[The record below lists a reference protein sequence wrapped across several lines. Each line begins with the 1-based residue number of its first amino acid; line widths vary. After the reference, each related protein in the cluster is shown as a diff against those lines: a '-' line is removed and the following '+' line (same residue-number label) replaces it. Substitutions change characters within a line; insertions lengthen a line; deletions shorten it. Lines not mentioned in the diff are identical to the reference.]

1 MATGATLL
9 LLAAVGSATA
19 QTAPAPAVTPAAR
32 VRQLSVANKPWK
44 GDLDGILTRR
54 MLRVAVPY
62 SRTLYFNNK
71 GRESGL
77 TAELIRDFERFV
89 NKKYKTGKRPLT
101 VYLGPT
107 TRDKLLRVVEEGY
120 ADIAAGN
127 LTVTQERLKQVD
139 FVTQTDR
146 PVVKELVVLGP
157 RAAPVDSVEELSGRT
172 VHVRKGSSYY
182 ESLTDLNARL
192 KAKGLPESVVKT
204 VPDALEDEDMMEMAE
219 IGLIDILIVDDW
231 KAKMWAR
238 VLPSLR
244 VMQTVVLR
252 DAGHTGWAVRKG
264 SPKLEAAIQDF
275 DVHVAKRTGAYAY
288 RLQQETRRINE
299 IRDPTRSSDWTRF
312 ESMIALFR

>member
-1 MATGATLL
+1 AD
-9 LLAAVGSATA
+9 VSA
-19 QTAPAPAVTPAAR
+19 
-32 VRQLSVANKPWK
+32 
-44 GDLDGILTRR
+44 G
-54 MLRVAVPY
+54 
-62 SRTLYFNNK
+62 
-71 GRESGL
+71 
-77 TAELIRDFERFV
+77 
-89 NKKYKTGKRPLT
+89 
-101 VYLGPT
+101 
-107 TRDKLLRVVEEGY
+107 
-120 ADIAAGN
+120 
-127 LTVTQERLKQVD
+127 
-139 FVTQTDR
+139 
-146 PVVKELVVLGP
+146 
-157 RAAPVDSVEELSGRT
+157 
-172 VHVRKGSSYY
+172 
-182 ESLTDLNARL
+182 L

-312 ESMIALFR
+312 ESMIALFRRYGDRYSFDPLMLAAQGYQESGLDQEAQSAVGAIGVMQLMPATGQEMKVGN